1 MVRTTSDDK
10 HLGGL
15 QLGIFGLGSSPFAA
29 SEGRIAK

>member
-15 QLGIFGLGSSPFAA
+15 QLGIFGLGSSPLAA